1 MHVMVSVYP
10 LIIHAAHSL
19 NHRHHLPPK

>member
-10 LIIHAAHSL
+10 FIIHAAHSL